1 MQAKEHLLYFFLSK
15 PIRLHYS
22 DRKFFN
28 KLTII
33 IKDTNTITTGQ
44 DKLFNKL
51 VEKYESQLSKTLLT
65 KDQMVSLPWKANVVE
80 TSKEHTSA
88 RISLVN
94 NQLVIKVP
102 MNNKFIRKF
111 EDIKDNTF
119 KWDKTKKAYISPM
132 STHALK
138 LAYVTLPR
146 YFSDTRFCKNI
157 TNLIDTANLYS
168 NLIWEPT
175 LVLINN
181 NYYIIA
187 INEAISNRISDIE
200 LNNDPKTL
208 FELSKLGIQI
218 SDQII
223 DTDLKKFASEFITE
237 IDINKTVML
246 AEWFKELEITQVLL
260 GKGIHN
266 AFIKNKTL
274 FNPMLAMLSN
284 NGIKYIPV
292 DSNFEI
298 TNDIGAP
305 TLLQYHGNENM
316 KFCGKGSLAKCVFI
330 KNSNPIEVA

>member
-1 MQAKEHLLYFFLSK
+1 MQTKEHLLYFFLSK

-28 KLTII
+28 NLTII
-33 IKDTNTITTGQ
+33 IKNTNTVTTGQ
-44 DKLFNKL
+44 ARLFNKL
-51 VEKYESQLSKTLLT
+51 IEKYESQLGKTLLS
-65 KDQMVSLPWKANVVE
+65 KEQLLALPWKATLVE
-80 TSKEHTSA
+80 TSKEYTSA
-88 RISLVN
+88 KVNLVDKYI
-94 NQLVIKVP
+94 VIRVP
-102 MNNKFIRKF
+102 TNNKFIKKF
-111 EDIKDNTF
+111 DGIKDNTF
-119 KWDKTKKAYISPM
+119 RWDKIKKAYVSSM

-138 LAYVTLPR
+138 LAYVTLPK
-146 YFSDTRFCKNI
+146 YFTDIIYCNQLLC
-157 TNLIDTANLYS
+157 LINKANEYS
-168 NLIWEPT
+168 ELIWEPT
-175 LVLINN
+175 LVTINN
-181 NYYIIA
+181 NYYVIA
-187 INEAISNRISDIE
+187 INETLESYISNIE
-200 LNNDPKTL
+200 LNNEPKTL
-208 FELSKLGIQI
+208 FALSKLGIQI
-218 SDQII
+218 DKNII
-223 DTDLKKFASEFITE
+223 NSEIQKFASEFIAE

-284 NGIKYIPV
+284 NGIRYIPV

-305 TLLQYHGNENM
+305 ALLQYHGNENM